1 MSLADARSKRDHAR
15 RQIAAGLD
23 PSHEQ
28 KVAVAKARVE
38 ENDTFKAV
46 AKEWIAKQERE
57 GMAEI
62 TLSKIR
68 WLLDKAYPKI
78 GTRPIAKITVHEVL
92 LVLRSI
98 EATGRYESV
107 RRMRSVLGRV
117 FRYAVATTRAERDP
131 TGDLRGALTVP
142 KSKHLAAI
150 TTPNRA
156 GELMRATE
164 GYTGH
169 AITLYA
175 LRLSVHLFVRPG
187 ELRQAEWA
195 EFDFDRS
202 VWNLPAD
209 KMKMRRPHRLPLS
222 TQVTGLFEE
231 LWDLTGTGRYR
242 FPSFRTGQRP
252 MSENTANAALRAL
265 GFGQEEMTAHGFR
278 AMAATLLNESG
289 KFNPDAIERQL
300 AHMENDG
307 VRRAYTPG
315 TASHVRAIRYHGSTT
330 LLRQVNDALVKAGLP
345 RFVLKGVSRLGAFY
359 LPSVLQSENEVR
371 LLAKRFPGGGAPV
384 IPFRTSERW
393 PLPIGAPSVT
403 ASLTLTQIGVR
414 HRDPAAVKAKLPPW
428 CATVSVVAD

>member
-1 MSLADARSKRDHAR
+1 MSTLFATTIANAKPKERPYKMFDGGGLHLFVKPNGSKLWRLTYSWLGKQKTLSLGQWPDLGLADARGKRDEAR
-15 RQIAAGLD
+15 RLLASGID
-23 PSHEQ
+23 PAHQQ
-28 KVAVAKARVE
+28 KIDAAKARIE
-38 ENDTFKAV
+38 ENDTFKSV
-46 AKEWIAKQERE
+46 ALEWIAKNERE

-78 GTRPIAKITVHEVL
+78 GTRPIAKVTAQEVL
-92 LVLRSI
+92 IVLRSI
-98 EATGRYESV
+98 EATGRYESA

-150 TTPNRA
+150 TTPTRA
-156 GELMRATE
+156 GELMRAIE

-175 LRLSVHLFVRPG
+175 LRLSAHLFVRPG

-202 VWNLPAD
+202 VWNIPAE
-209 KMKMRRPHRLPLS
+209 KMKMRRPHRVPLS
-222 TQVTGLFEE
+222 TQVASLFEE
-231 LWDLTGTGRYR
+231 LWDLTGTGCYC

-252 MSENTANAALRAL
+252 MSENTVNAALRAL

-289 KFNPDAIERQL
+289 RFNPDAIERQL

-307 VRRAYTPG
+307 VRRAYTRG
-315 TASHVRAIRYHGSTT
+315 EYWKERVTMMQFWSDELDR
-330 LLRQVNDALVKAGLP
+330 LRNG
-345 RFVLKGVSRLGAFY
+345 
-359 LPSVLQSENEVR
+359 
-371 LLAKRFPGGGAPV
+371 
-384 IPFRTSERW
+384 
-393 PLPIGAPSVT
+393 
-403 ASLTLTQIGVR
+403 
-414 HRDPAAVKAKLPPW
+414 AKLLKPNFGGRH
-428 CATVSVVAD
+428 AAAG